1 MRNQAIIGVMALF
14 ISCATTVSFPISNV
28 VPAAEITA
36 KIKQDKHEN
45 HVIELTAEK
54 LADPGRLN
62 PPKNNYSVWV
72 ITDDGQTRNVGQ
84 LANIKSRKATL
95 TVSTPFDVREIFITA
110 ENKGNLTYPVG
121 IEISRTEVD

>member
-1 MRNQAIIGVMALF
+1 MKNLSIIGVMVLF
-14 ISCATTVSFPISNV
+14 ISCATTVSFPISDV

-36 KIKQDKHEN
+36 KIKQDKHDN

-72 ITDDGQTRNVGQ
+72 ITDEGRTRNVGQ
-84 LANIKSRKATL
+84 LADIKSRKATL
-95 TVSTPFDVREIFITA
+95 TISSPFDVSEIFITA
-110 ENKGNLTYPVG
+110 ENKGNLTYPAG
-121 IEISRTEVD
+121 IEISRTTVD